1 MRVWGVETEGADA
14 MSRALAAGAPVPT
27 PLSSIV
33 TTLSA
38 PTVSELTLDH
48 ARELLADVLV
58 VTDAEA
64 VAGTVSLAEHAKVW
78 TEPAAG
84 CLVPAA
90 RRVLERVGREVHL
103 GLFVCGGNATFAD
116 VAAWSASG

>member
-1 MRVWGVETEGADA
+1 MRWRRA
-14 MSRALAAGAPVPT
+14 SRSPT

-38 PTVSELTLDH
+38 PAVSDLTLEH
-48 ARELLADVLV
+48 ARELLTDVLV
-58 VTDAEA
+58 VSDAEA
-64 VAGTVSLAEHAKVW
+64 VAGTVTLAEHAKVW

-90 RRVLERVGREVHL
+90 RRVLERVDGPCHL
-103 GLFVCGGNATFAD
+103 GLLVCGGNATLAD
-116 VAAWSASG
+116 VARWSTA

>member
-1 MRVWGVETEGADA
+1 VWGVETEGADA
-14 MSRALAAGAPVPT
+14 MARALAAGEPVPT

-38 PTVSELTLDH
+38 PAVSDLTLEH
-48 ARELLADVLV
+48 ARELLAGVLV
-58 VTDAEA
+58 VSDAEA
-64 VAGTVSLAEHAKVW
+64 VAGTVALAEHAKLW

-90 RRVLERVGREVHL
+90 RRVVEQVGEEAHL
-103 GLFVCGGNATFAD
+103 GLLVCGGNATFAD
-116 VAAWSASG
+116 VARWATG